1 MRLACALL
9 IFCGTAAAQSNPVP
23 FINQALVPTSIQ
35 PGSST
40 FTLTVNGTGFA
51 PTAVVNWNGSSRLTA
66 AISSSKLKATIN
78 ASDVANARTVSIT
91 VTNPAPGG
99 GTSNVVFFP
108 IRKPLSEVAMAAKQV
123 FSGGP
128 IAVGDFNNDGKLD
141 IAWVGSSFL
150 NVSLGK
156 GNGTFQAPV
165 ASSISVFPYF
175 LITGDFNGDGKLD
188 LAGVDS
194 STLIIFLGNGDGTF
208 TQTWGVPNRANGLNF
223 VAAADFNQDGH
234 LDLYVTGADT
244 GHQWFQTYLGNGDG
258 TFVAGQ
264 TYFNSYFAGSPAIG
278 DFNGDGKLDLAVP
291 EETQP
296 YGVDVFLGNA
306 DGTFHELGISG
317 VALWLIAA
325 DMNQDG
331 KLDLVANDINSNCIM
346 LGNSDGT
353 FTQSGCGGY
362 GGVIAGIG
370 DLNGDGKLDAA
381 TVFTQSELLSVGV
394 LLGDGTGAF
403 PTSSRFVAGVWVEA
417 LFPNGGIGDFNNDGM
432 LDVVTGN
439 GFLLLQTTASLSPT
453 SLAFGNQNV
462 GTTSA
467 PQTVTLKNIGASTL
481 VINLISVVGTGSSYF
496 LQTNNC
502 GLSLAAGAS
511 CTITVTFSPRVYGT
525 FTPSLRVS
533 YQGVGSPQNVALSGT
548 GVTPRKVSLKPFSL
562 TYATQLVGTTSPAQT
577 ATLTNIGHQDV
588 TISSISIS
596 GAFSQTN
603 NCPAILGVAASCQI
617 QVTFQPTVAGTARG
631 TLSVN
636 DNAIGSPHKVRL
648 TGTGTVIT
656 FSPIGVNFGNQKV
669 GTTSAA
675 APITLSNVGASAV
688 SITQVA
694 IAGANPGD
702 FTQTNDCGNS
712 VPAHGSCTI
721 SVKFKP
727 TAPGARSA
735 AVSVTDNGGGSP
747 QSVPLAGTGT

>member
-1 MRLACALL
+1 
-9 IFCGTAAAQSNPVP
+9 
-23 FINQALVPTSIQ
+23 
-35 PGSST
+35 
-40 FTLTVNGTGFA
+40 
-51 PTAVVNWNGSSRLTA
+51 
-66 AISSSKLKATIN
+66 
-78 ASDVANARTVSIT
+78 
-91 VTNPAPGG
+91 
-99 GTSNVVFFP
+99 
-108 IRKPLSEVAMAAKQV
+108 MAAKQV

-128 IAVGDFNNDGKLD
+128 FAIGDFNNDGKLD

-194 STLIIFLGNGDGTF
+194 STLVIFLGNGDGTF

-223 VAAADFNQDGH
+223 IAAADFNEDGH

-244 GHQWFQTYLGNGDG
+244 GRQWFQIYLGNGDG

-278 DFNGDGKLDLAVP
+278 DFNADGKLDLAVP

-306 DGTFHELGISG
+306 DGTFHELGISD
-317 VALWLIAA
+317 VALWLVAA

-331 KLDLVANDINSNCIM
+331 KLDLVANDIDANCIM
-346 LGNSDGT
+346 LGNGDGT

-381 TVFTQSELLSVGV
+381 TLFTQSELLSVGV

-417 LFPNGGIGDFNNDGM
+417 PLPNGGIGDFNNDGM
-432 LDVVTGN
+432 LDVVTEN
-439 GFLLLQTTASLSPT
+439 GFLLLQTTASLSPA

-462 GTTSA
+462 GTTSE
-467 PQTVTLKNIGASTL
+467 PQTITLKNIGASTL
-481 VINLISVVGTGSSYF
+481 VINLISVVGRGSSYF

-502 GLSLAAGAS
+502 GLSLAAGTS
-511 CTITVTFSPRVYGT
+511 CTITVTFSPRAGGT

-548 GVTPRKVSLKPFSL
+548 GVTPPKVSLLPARL
-562 TYATQLVGTTSPAQT
+562 TYSTQLVGTTSPAQT
-577 ATLTNIGHQDV
+577 ATLTNTGSQDV
-588 TISSISIS
+588 TISAIWIVSTNGIF
-596 GAFSQTN
+596 AQTN
-603 NCPAILGVAASCQI
+603 NCPAILGISLSCQI
-617 QVTFQPTVAGTARG
+617 QIVFQPTVAGTAHG
-631 TLSVN
+631 TLWVN
-636 DNAIGSPHKVRL
+636 DNAVGSPHKVRL
-648 TGTGTVIT
+648 TGTGTVIV

-675 APITLSNVGASAV
+675 APITMTNVGASAI

-694 IAGANPGD
+694 IVGANPGD

-727 TAPGARSA
+727 TATGARSA
-735 AVSVTDNGGGSP
+735 AVSVSDNGGASP